1 MSSDD
6 TRNPGRPDRD
16 RINLEQD
23 YEVRDWT
30 RSLGVTEN
38 ELRKAVQAVGNTAS
52 KVREYLHKEGTRLGF
67 HKSSNMCALRR
78 DRTHH

>member
-23 YEVRDWT
+23 YEVRDRT
-30 RSLGVTEN
+30 QSPGVTED

-52 KVREYLHKEGTRLGF
+52 KVREYLQKERTRLGF
-67 HKSSNMCALRR
+67 HKTSNMGA
-78 DRTHH
+78 